1 MILTLL
7 EIGAIAS
14 LIGAIVF
21 VAVYLLSRRVSVRRR
36 RARAWEIL
44 EALLPPE
51 RSVPQVQ

>member
-7 EIGAIAS
+7 EIGVIAS
-14 LIGAIVF
+14 LIGAIVY
-21 VAVYLLSRRVSVRRR
+21 VAVYLASQRVNVRRQ

-51 RSVPQVQ
+51 RSAPQVQ